1 MMKKREIL
9 VEGLKNNLVKVVFTK
24 VNGDERTMNCTLHDS
39 VLPEPTITE
48 TKKKVNKIPQTLSES
63 VNSKKPKNNSEPC
76 PLDVNK
82 SWSNYKTGDDKESG
96 EILPEGFN
104 L

>member
-39 VLPEPTITE
+39 VLPEPNITE
-48 TKKKVNKIPQTLSES
+48 TKKKVNPDTIS
-63 VNSKKPKNNSEPC
+63 VWDVDNGGWRSFR
-76 PLDVNK
+76 LD
-82 SWSNYKTGDDKESG
+82 SIKEFR
-96 EILPEGFN
+96 IVEGMKE
-104 L
+104 LI